1 MEQFERLTRL
11 FLPARSVRVCVRADG
26 RGQDVHHGGH
36 ARRPRHQLPHHEGA
50 LPVRSAG
57 FLPFCVSMLFWH
69 MRRTAAASG
78 RMKWLEHY
86 VGEGKEVEQTKQ
98 PLALSLIV

>member
-1 MEQFERLTRL
+1 M
-11 FLPARSVRVCVRADG
+11 
-26 RGQDVHHGGH
+26 
-36 ARRPRHQLPHHEGA
+36 
-50 LPVRSAG
+50 RSAG